1 MMRCPPVFSPSIDT
15 PAWKQEIDHLTQ
27 ARHGDEGGGGLT
39 RVHDSA
45 APAASE
51 EDEEAAA
58 VVLHDEEDLRDMPQ
72 HDNGDGK

>member
-1 MMRCPPVFSPSIDT
+1 VFSPSIDT

-27 ARHGDEGGGGLT
+27 ARHGDEGGGGEGLT
-39 RVHDSA
+39 SVHGSA
-45 APAASE
+45 ASAASE